1 MGELENRLR
10 HLKVEAQ
17 RAIAAERKPMTET
30 NASAVPP
37 VLQETA
43 HGVRV
48 LRLNR
53 PEKRNPLSSELVHAL
68 VLAIEEAAKDD
79 AVRVVGLTG
88 EGPAFSSGADLW
100 AGKPKAPGKQ
110 PGKVEKPKGA
120 RDLVIGIRVKCEKP
134 VIAGVNGIA
143 IGAGLSLAMCA
154 DMRIV
159 SSKARFHP
167 GFSRAGANPDT
178 GLSWTLP
185 QVLGHERAMRFLL
198 EQEMLDADAALAI
211 GMVGEGVPA
220 EGFDDAFLAYCHK
233 IAEVAPMALRQ
244 TKRLVTSVGLLPDL
258 DSHLRDELRSARDAL
273 ATEDGKEAVRAI
285 REKRK
290 PQFTGS

>member
-10 HLKVEAQ
+10 HLKAEAQ

-100 AGKPKAPGKQ
+100 AGKPK
-110 PGKVEKPKGA
+110 GA

-154 DMRIV
+154 DMRIA

-258 DSHLRDELRSARDAL
+258 DSHLRDELRAAL